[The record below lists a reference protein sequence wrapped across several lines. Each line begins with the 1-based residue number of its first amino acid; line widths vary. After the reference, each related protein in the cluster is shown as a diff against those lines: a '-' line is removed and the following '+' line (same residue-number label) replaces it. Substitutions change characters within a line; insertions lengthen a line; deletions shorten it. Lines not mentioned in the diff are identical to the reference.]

1 MVRIFRSNSTSTH
14 APPTSD
20 GTSPAPAP
28 ESTSKTLPRSASFPM
43 AALRKKAGRMLG
55 LTSAPK
61 APKIEAP
68 RAGSPSAS
76 PPRSVSQRSDAS
88 RSETLRSDSI
98 RSVRS
103 KSSDAPEWSA
113 IRPGDKGLLVDL
125 MHKERP
131 SELTRNTRAAM
142 GRKQVRFAEQATVG
156 IDEDAPGKLSRLMGR
171 SHRRTFSIDHRDA
184 AFASGAEPPRL
195 ERPDP
200 LRDAGNQ
207 RLIGIGKVVERL
219 EKLIEGKRDG
229 RAIRAMVERGEIPY
243 LVRTQDMVAQGLTD
257 ADVPDILARY
267 REFNDPEVRH
277 WLGSQ
282 PRPSAAAASDAESG
296 AASDAE
302 SNATLEAEA
311 RARAES
317 IMISDYEPQSDS
329 ESESGS
335 DTHSE
340 AGSAA
345 RTER

>member
-98 RSVRS
+98 RSVRP

-113 IRPGDKGLLVDL
+113 IRPGDKGRLVDL

-156 IDEDAPGKLSRLMGR
+156 IDQDAPGRLSRFMGR

-195 ERPDP
+195 ERPDT

-229 RAIRAMVERGEIPY
+229 RATRAMVERGEIPY

-277 WLGSQ
+277 WLDSQ
-282 PRPSAAAASDAESG
+282 RRPSAAAAADAESG

-302 SNATLEAEA
+302 SDAALEAAA

>member
-1 MVRIFRSNSTSTH
+1 MVRIFRSNSTPTH

-20 GTSPAPAP
+20 GTFASP
-28 ESTSKTLPRSASFPM
+28 ESAPKTLPRSASFPM

-88 RSETLRSDSI
+88 RSETPRSDSI
-98 RSVRS
+98 RSVRPT
-103 KSSDAPEWSA
+103 SSDAPEWSA

-142 GRKQVRFAEQATVG
+142 GRKQVRFADQAVVSLDKDG
-156 IDEDAPGKLSRLMGR
+156 PSKLSRLMG
-171 SHRRTFSIDHRDA
+171 SHRRSFSIKLDA
-184 AFASGAEPPRL
+184 LKGARGDETPKR
-195 ERPDP
+195 ESVDP
-200 LRDAGNQ
+200 LRTAPDQ
-207 RLIGIGKVVERL
+207 RLFGINMVVERI
-219 EKLIEGKRDG
+219 EELIKDKTNG
-229 RAIRAMVERGEIPY
+229 RVLKAMVDRGEIPY
-243 LVRTQDMVAQGLTD
+243 LVKQEEMRTHGLTE
-257 ADVPDILARY
+257 ADEPDILARY
-267 REFNDPEVRH
+267 REFNNPEFRG
-277 WLGSQ
+277 WLDSQ
-282 PRPSAAAASDAESG
+282 PQSNAKAASDAESKVASG
-296 AASDAE
+296 AESDA
-302 SNATLEAEA
+302 ALEAEA